1 MKIATQTQPAGNA
14 PASQRL
20 MSVDALRGFDMFWI
34 IGADSLVYA
43 LSRMSQ
49 TRPTTF
55 LADQLEHAEWEG
67 FHFYDLI
74 FPLFVFIVGVSLV
87 FSLTKTIQ
95 QAGRAEAVKRV
106 FRRSVLLFAVAIF
119 YSGGFTSP
127 WPDIRLMG
135 VLNRIAI
142 AYFFAGLLFCFFKP
156 WALVA
161 TCVAILAGYWALMT
175 FTPIRDIQL
184 TRSNLA
190 QLAEKAGDKKTA
202 DLFNDE
208 RNPSAVKDSPAWA
221 AAEKMFYA
229 TTNRVTG
236 KFDKGL
242 NLANH
247 VDFEYL
253 PARKYDTFFDPEG
266 FLSNLP
272 AVATCLLGVFAGLL
286 LRQGSVPRVGGIG
299 SAVAGVAVAL
309 LYAAFRI
316 HCYPGEPSWISDLT
330 QQSVG
335 HAFALSL
342 FVSYIFF
349 IGEAIALGSFV
360 AFLLHREASREER
373 KAYLLL
379 VAGVTAVL
387 LGWLWNAQFPVIKKI
402 WTSSYVLV
410 AGGYSAILLGIFYQ
424 IVDVWQARAWCQPF
438 VWMGM
443 NSITVYLA
451 SNILGGFRK
460 LATRFVGGDV
470 RIFFDGHVAKGFGDM
485 VISIVGLLLAFWLVH
500 FLYKRKIFLR
510 L

>member
-1 MKIATQTQPAGNA
+1 MAQINSLMTTATQTPHAANA
-14 PASQRL
+14 PATQRL

-43 LSRMSQ
+43 LSKLKPSG
-49 TRPTTF
+49 PTTF
-55 LADQLEHAEWEG
+55 LADQLEHAEWVG

-106 FRRSVLLFAVAIF
+106 FRRSILLFAVALF

-135 VLNRIAI
+135 VLNRIAL

-156 WALVA
+156 RALVA
-161 TCVAILAGYWALMT
+161 IAVAILAGYWAIMT

-190 QLAEKAGDKKTA
+190 QLAEQAGDKKTA
-202 DLFNDE
+202 ALFQED

-247 VDFEYL
+247 IDFEYL
-253 PARKYDTFFDPEG
+253 PGRKYDTFFDPEG

-272 AVATCLLGVFAGLL
+272 AVVTCLLGVFAGLL
-286 LRQGSVPRVGGIG
+286 LRNPGLPDKQKVVWLISFGI
-299 SAVAGVAVAL
+299 AG
-309 LYAAFRI
+309 AA
-316 HCYPGEPSWISDLT
+316 
-330 QQSVG
+330 
-335 HAFALSL
+335 
-342 FVSYIFF
+342 
-349 IGEAIALGSFV
+349 
-360 AFLLHREASREER
+360 
-373 KAYLLL
+373 
-379 VAGVTAVL
+379 
-387 LGWLWNAQFPVIKKI
+387 LGWLWGAQFPVIKKI

-410 AGGYSAILLGIFYQ
+410 AGGYSAILLGVFYL

-443 NSITVYLA
+443 NSITIYLA

-470 RIFFDGHVAKGFGDM
+470 RIFLDDHVAKGLGDM
-485 VISIVGLLLAFWLVH
+485 AISIVGLLLAFWLVH

-510 L
+510 F